1 MKETGL
7 TIVNQ
12 MNIALK
18 ERIIKI
24 QGSPIRPAIFTI
36 PSKRSVT
43 RMLIVPKWKVMH
55 IALVMLVFSVMAKN
69 IVFQTVVSVIGQ
81 TSSPESAMMLMNA

>member
-43 RMLIVPKWKVMH
+43 RMLIVLKWKVMH
-55 IALVMLVFSVMAKN
+55 IALVMLDFLVMVKN
-69 IVFQTVVSVIGQ
+69 IVFQTVALVIGQ
-81 TSSPESAMMLMNA
+81 TNSQESATILMNA

>member
-18 ERIIKI
+18 GIIIKI

-36 PSKRSVT
+36 LFKRTVT

-55 IALVMLVFSVMAKN
+55 IALVMLDFSVMAKN
-69 IVFQTVVSVIGQ
+69 IVFQTAVSVIGQ

>member
-55 IALVMLVFSVMAKN
+55 IALVMLDFLVMVKN
-69 IVFQTVVSVIGQ
+69 IVFQTVALVIGQ
-81 TSSPESAMMLMNA
+81 TNSQESATILMNA